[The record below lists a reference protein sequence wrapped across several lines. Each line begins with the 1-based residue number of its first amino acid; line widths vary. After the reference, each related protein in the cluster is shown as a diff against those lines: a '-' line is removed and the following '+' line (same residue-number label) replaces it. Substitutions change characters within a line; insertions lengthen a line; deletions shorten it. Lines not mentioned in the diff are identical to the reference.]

1 MRLETRKAISIAF
14 SAKPM
19 AFLHLTS
26 NRITTTCQWNSTQRR
41 HVPEPPITHR
51 DISHHR
57 NPAPGTPWNKAVSY
71 HSFFRIIK
79 SLSRSKIL
87 ALRQRKGIL
96 RASHIRIAHAPLED
110 CAFLPADR
118 PSADCLRKRTGSY
131 PMQRCRSM
139 RPTSCVQMPALCHRT
154 DMDRK

>member
-1 MRLETRKAISIAF
+1 
-14 SAKPM
+14 M

-131 PMQRCRSM
+131 PMQRCKSM

-154 DMDRK
+154 DMNRK

>member
-1 MRLETRKAISIAF
+1 
-14 SAKPM
+14 M

-26 NRITTTCQWNSTQRR
+26 NRITTTCQWNLTQRR

-57 NPAPGTPWNKAVSY
+57 NPEPGTPWNKVVSY

-79 SLSRSKIL
+79 SLSHSKIL

-131 PMQRCRSM
+131 PMQRCKSM